1 LPSWFGDHIAAAR
14 EGSPGDALEWTNI
27 SRDFL
32 SPMYRFSIDMASLN
46 ASHSVP
52 REPNFDLM
60 L

>member
-1 LPSWFGDHIAAAR
+1 MPSNG
-14 EGSPGDALEWTNI
+14 TNI

-32 SPMYRFSIDMASLN
+32 SPMYRLSIDMASLN

-52 REPNFDLM
+52 REPNFNLM